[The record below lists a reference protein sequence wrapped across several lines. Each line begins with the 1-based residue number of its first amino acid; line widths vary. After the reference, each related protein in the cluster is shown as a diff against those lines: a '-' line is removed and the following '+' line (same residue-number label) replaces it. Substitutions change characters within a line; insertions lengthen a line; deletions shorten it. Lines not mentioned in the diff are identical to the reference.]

1 MASQLE
7 QALAKIA
14 ENEAKAEAEKLE
26 VNVRVDELVAEVALL
41 KAQVEAGLD
50 ISGVLEGLDRLGTK
64 IETIYVPPAFE
75 PVEPVEPAPEPL
87 DPGVEV

>member
-14 ENEAKAEAEKLE
+14 ENEAKAEVEKLE
-26 VNVRVDELVAEVALL
+26 VNARLDELVAEVEEL
-41 KAQVEAGLD
+41 KGQVEAGLD
-50 ISGVLEGLDRLGTK
+50 ISGVLAGLDRLGTK
-64 IETIYVPPAFE
+64 IETIYVPPAVD
-75 PVEPVEPAPEPL
+75 PVDEVPPA